1 MKPLKK
7 PGKKEPTD
15 KEVMLKAVER
25 SAKIEG
31 LSLQSAQANVK
42 VIAELQKHGR
52 AFALLTLATSKLD

>member
-1 MKPLKK
+1 MKPLRKPSKK
-7 PGKKEPTD
+7 QIVD

-25 SAKIEG
+25 SAEIEG

-52 AFALLTLATSKLD
+52 AFAL